1 MCMTPFPVLKEQ
13 PYLGDV
19 LWGSEV
25 HGLSTVGGTCPAVGQ
40 WLLLCSLVG
49 RAGT

>member
-1 MCMTPFPVLKEQ
+1 MHDSFPSPEGAA
-13 PYLGDV
+13 LGDI

-25 HGLSTVGGTCPAVGQ
+25 HRVSTVGGTCPPVGQ
-40 WLLLCSLVG
+40 RLLLCSLVG